1 MKHLKLSL
9 GVAGAIALAAST
21 LASAQG
27 TDSTYGRWD
36 DNAANRPTSLIP
48 MTSYGY
54 VGLSVGESTY
64 DLNCIGGFDCDDK
77 DVGVKVYT
85 GGKINRMFGVE
96 LAYVHLGKADANGGS
111 TEVQLANLS
120 LVGNLPLGEQF
131 NVYGKVGGFYGWT
144 DIDTTAPG
152 APTGEENDFG
162 LSYGLGVQY
171 DFNRNWAITGDWDH
185 YRVDY
190 VDRSD
195 DVQLLSVGLLYKF

>member
-9 GVAGAIALAAST
+9 GAVGALALAAST
-21 LASAQG
+21 LANAQA

-36 DNAANRPTSLIP
+36 DNASTRPKSWIP
-48 MTSYGY
+48 LTSYGY

-64 DLNCIGGFDCDDK
+64 DLNCIGGAECDDTDMGGK
-77 DVGVKVYT
+77 LYT
-85 GGKINRMFGVE
+85 GGKLNRMFGVE
-96 LAYVHLGKADANGGS
+96 LAYVHLGQADANGG
-111 TEVQLANLS
+111 TTKVQLANLS
-120 LVGNLPLGEQF
+120 LVGNVSLGAQF

-144 DIDTTAPG
+144 DIDTATPG

-162 LSYGLGVQY
+162 LSYGAGVQY
-171 DFNRNWAITGDWDH
+171 DFNRNWALAADWDH

-195 DVQLLSVGLLYKF
+195 DVQLLSVGLIYKF